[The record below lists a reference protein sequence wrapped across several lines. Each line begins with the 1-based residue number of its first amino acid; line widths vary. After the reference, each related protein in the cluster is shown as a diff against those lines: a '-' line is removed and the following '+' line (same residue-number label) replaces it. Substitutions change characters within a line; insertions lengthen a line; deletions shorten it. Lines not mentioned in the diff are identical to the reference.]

1 MGFLDYAVIVG
12 YLLLSVYI
20 GCRFAVKQKNTEDFF
35 LAGRAMNWWPIA
47 ISIFASLF
55 SAISFIA
62 MPGEAYNFGCN
73 MWLGGFVS
81 IIALPVMLF
90 VFLKFFYNMRLF
102 TINEYLEGRFSPKL
116 RTINS
121 LIFLLIRG
129 VYLGVVLYATGILL
143 KSVFGWPMW
152 LSVLIIGIISTV
164 YTYFGG
170 MSAVIWTDVMQFAV
184 LLGGII
190 GIIIVIALNTPGGI
204 GGIWSLAAEHHR
216 AFDLS
221 PESGIWDFDLK
232 QRIVIW
238 VWLFSLPIAIIGP
251 STDQMNLQ
259 RCFSCK
265 SYKEVVRAVGIST
278 IGQLPICFIFY
289 FAGMALYVY
298 FKILHADTLPQNLN
312 GDEAFS
318 YFSARI
324 LPGGLRGLLIAGL
337 LAAVMST
344 ISSVINSLGAVFV
357 KDIYQPLIKPGQSE
371 KHYLH
376 IARNFTLLSGVL
388 SCFLG
393 ISVDFIFGGRQVPLL
408 EVSNVCLGGLGTFSI
423 AMFFMGLL
431 TYRVNAKGMLFG
443 LAAGIP
449 VAIYLTF
456 FRYLLVEQ
464 ENRMGFMY
472 LSMITLLV
480 IIIVSYLVSLVS
492 GRNNPLSSKYVIW
505 NRYFNKME
513 DKEDCKTLMEG
524 ASE

>member
-20 GCRFAVKQKNTEDFF
+20 GCRFSAKQKNTEDFF
-35 LAGRAMNWWPIA
+35 LAGRSMNWWPIA

-73 MWLGGFVS
+73 MWLGGFVG

-90 VFLKFFYNMRLF
+90 VFLNFFYHMRMF
-102 TINEYLEGRFSPKL
+102 TINEYLEGRFSPRL

-152 LSVLIIGIISTV
+152 LSILIIGVVSTV

-170 MSAVIWTDVMQFAV
+170 MSAVIWTDVMQFLV
-184 LLGGII
+184 LLGGIL
-190 GIIIVIALNTPGGI
+190 GIIIFIALETPGGLA
-204 GGIWSLAAEHHR
+204 GIWNLAAEHNR

-221 PESGIWDFDLK
+221 IDSGIWNFDLK
-232 QRIVIW
+232 QRIVVW
-238 VWLFSLPIAIIGP
+238 VWLLSLPIAIIGP

-265 SYKEVVRAVGIST
+265 DYREVVRAVGVST
-278 IGQLPICFIFY
+278 LGQMPICFIFY

-298 FKILHADTLPQNLN
+298 FKILHADTLPQDLN

-318 YFSARI
+318 YFSARL
-324 LPGGLRGLLIAGL
+324 LPIGLRGLLIAGL

-344 ISSVINSLGAVFV
+344 ISAVINSLGAVFV
-357 KDIYQPLIKPGQSE
+357 KDIYQPLIKPGQEE
-371 KHYLH
+371 KHYLRV
-376 IARNFTLLSGVL
+376 ARQFTLWSGIF
-388 SCFLG
+388 SCLFG
-393 ISVDFIFGGRQVPLL
+393 ISVDFIFGGRKVPLL
-408 EVSNVCLGGLGTFSI
+408 EVSNVCLGVLGTFSM

-431 TYRVNAKGMLFG
+431 TYRTNSRGMLVG

-449 VAIYLTF
+449 VAVYLTF
-456 FRYLLVEQ
+456 FRYLWVPPE
-464 ENRMGFMY
+464 ERMGFMY
-472 LSMITLLV
+472 LSIITLSV
-480 IIIVSYLVSLVS
+480 IVAISYLCSLIF
-492 GRNNPLSSKYVIW
+492 GGNNPSASKYVIW
-505 NRYFNKME
+505 SRYFKRR
-513 DKEDCKTLMEG
+513 
-524 ASE
+524 